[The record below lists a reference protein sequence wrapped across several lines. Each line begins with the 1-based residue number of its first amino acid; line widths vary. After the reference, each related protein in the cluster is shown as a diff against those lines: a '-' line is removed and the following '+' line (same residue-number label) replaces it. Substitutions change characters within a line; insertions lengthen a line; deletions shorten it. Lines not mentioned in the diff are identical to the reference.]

1 MQAALVQ
8 RFDDIGIPAY
18 GPYRRPTMED
28 LAIALDFA
36 RAVRD
41 RIPEGVLAVHC
52 QHGVPRSAAVALAII
67 ADEAGPGAEANAV
80 AALLRQDD
88 DARMQPNPL
97 IVSLADAALF
107 RYGHLDAALAA
118 VCPRYVV
125 WRDHWRDIALDPGAY
140 WEQARRVRL
149 RPRRREV

>member
-1 MQAALVQ
+1 M
-8 RFDDIGIPAY
+8 D
-18 GPYRRPTMED
+18 D
-28 LAIALDFA
+28 LATALDFA

-41 RIPEGVLAVHC
+41 RVPEGVLAVHC
-52 QHGVPRSAAVALAII
+52 QHGVSRLAVVALAII

-107 RYGHLDAALAA
+107 RYGHLGAALAA
-118 VCPRYVV
+118 VCPRYVA

>member
-1 MQAALVQ
+1 M
-8 RFDDIGIPAY
+8 D
-18 GPYRRPTMED
+18 D
-28 LAIALDFA
+28 LATALDFA

-41 RIPEGVLAVHC
+41 RVPEGVLAVHC
-52 QHGVPRSAAVALAII
+52 QHGVSRSAAVALAII
-67 ADEAGPGAEANAV
+67 ADEAGPGAEADAV

-107 RYGHLDAALAA
+107 RYGRLDAALLAA
-118 VCPRYVV
+118 CPRYVA
-125 WRDHWRDIALDPGAY
+125 WRDHWRNVALDPGGY

-149 RPRRREV
+149 RPRRREA